1 MFFTYLSLH
10 LCQVARDPS
19 GGGGNA
25 NPEDPI
31 EIPPPRP
38 KRKPMH
44 PYPRKIVVQSPIKEN
59 STTRSLS
66 PDLSLQSDE
75 ENCSPDSALC
85 LNPTAGSPKSVLSLM
100 GSETGGS
107 TGSSPVSSGS
117 GSRNEIS
124 LERSESN
131 TFSEA
136 VSVSVPISE
145 SPVVLYFPINSFFSK
160 FASLLSPVSLITSL
174 LVLQKLELF
183 SQESSTEEVPSR
195 FLKLFGRSYLIS
207 DPNRSTEKTEEKVE
221 SVVPQWPFYGGLHFP
236 DHEKQQSRNPHEDQG
251 SANGTGI
258 GAGEPYLERKETSP
272 EPPVFKWKPSS
283 RSAFSQLRVR
293 TDKSRRGFVPY
304 QRIIVAEEEKS
315 EEKRTYLCL

>member
-1 MFFTYLSLH
+1 M
-10 LCQVARDPS
+10 VARDPS

-145 SPVVLYFPINSFFSK
+145 SPV
-160 FASLLSPVSLITSL
+160 
-174 LVLQKLELF
+174 KLELF

-207 DPNRSTEKTEEKVE
+207 DPNRSTEKIEEKVE

-236 DHEKQQSRNPHEDQG
+236 DHEKHQSRNPHEDQG